1 MLIENWGRLLLFVA
15 KQKLTMYKSS
25 WLNRV
30 CFLLS
35 MVAVSFLL
43 LTVFIS
49 QTDVDSTME
58 KTTYQI
64 PLAINTWAF
73 INATSVGKLIL
84 GIINLVYFYN
94 DMKLKL

>member
-1 MLIENWGRLLLFVA
+1 
-15 KQKLTMYKSS
+15 
-25 WLNRV
+25 
-30 CFLLS
+30 

-49 QTDVDSTME
+49 QTDVDSTMGME

-73 INATSVGKLIL
+73 TNATSVGKLIL
-84 GIINLVYFYN
+84 GIVNLVYFYN
-94 DMKLKL
+94 DMKRLWENGKLIS

>member
-1 MLIENWGRLLLFVA
+1 
-15 KQKLTMYKSS
+15 
-25 WLNRV
+25 
-30 CFLLS
+30 

-58 KTTYQI
+58 KTTHQI

-73 INATSVGKLIL
+73 TNATSVGKLIL
-84 GIINLVYFYN
+84 GIIINLVYFYN
-94 DMKLKL
+94 DMKRL

>member
-1 MLIENWGRLLLFVA
+1 
-15 KQKLTMYKSS
+15 
-25 WLNRV
+25 
-30 CFLLS
+30 

-84 GIINLVYFYN
+84 EIINLVYFYN
-94 DMKLKL
+94 DMKRLQENSKLIS